1 MKVIKKEEFP
11 SLLLGLSFF
20 GCGGGG
26 YISDG
31 QKLLQDFDEIKLYDI
46 DELPQDSFAV
56 SCYSCGSLS
65 EKKVLGKKE
74 SCAFKTMEKFLGKR
88 ISALFAT
95 ELGAYNTPVLFK
107 IAKSAGDTAVIDGDA
122 AGRAVPNIEHS
133 LIVKGGKLPTPLS
146 ICSEDGDRI
155 VIEDVSE
162 IRKLEEIVR
171 PLSEKLG
178 NLGVCDSVIKISE
191 AKKYLKLESISKALE
206 VGKLIQER
214 NLKGILDAI
223 GGEIIYKGKIKEVI
237 VEKEGGFVEGRIIF
251 DDGCYVKFINENMGF
266 YEKGIE
272 IHFPDL
278 IVILNEKDLHP
289 IENPPKEKVDIIV
302 VAAKADKRWYR

>member
-1 MKVIKKEEFP
+1 VKVIKKEEFYT
-11 SLLLGLSFF
+11 LLLGLSFF

-31 QKLLQDFDEIKLYDI
+31 QKLLQDFNEIKLYDI

-65 EKKVLGKKE
+65 EKKVLGEKE
-74 SCAFKTMEKFLGKR
+74 SCAFKTMEKFIGKR

-107 IAKSAGDTAVIDGDA
+107 IAKSAGDIAVIDGDA

-133 LIVKGGKLPTPLS
+133 LIVRGGRMPTPLS
-146 ICSEDGDRI
+146 ICSEDGDRLI
-155 VIEDVSE
+155 IENVSE

-178 NLGVCDSVIKISE
+178 NLGVCDSAIKISE
-191 AKKYLKLESISKALE
+191 AEKYLKLKSISKALE
-206 VGKLIQER
+206 IGKLIQKR
-214 NLKGILDAI
+214 DLKGILSTID
-223 GGEIIYKGKIKEVI
+223 GEVIYKGRIKEVD
-237 VEKEGGFVEGRIIF
+237 VENEGGFVEGRIIF
-251 DDGCYVKFINENMGF
+251 DDDCYVKFINENMEFHGGGVNI
-266 YEKGIE
+266 Y
-272 IHFPDL
+272 FPDL
-278 IVILNEKDLHP
+278 IIILRESDLHP
-289 IENPPKEKVDIIV
+289 VENPPKEKIDVVV
-302 VAAKADKRWYR
+302 VAAKADERWYK